1 DPDLSTQGG
10 DPAVTGAARETGRD
24 SGKKGGRSGDIYA
37 LFAEAG
43 STEADP
49 VDTFGEP
56 RVDWVSVENGTRI
69 PPDLD
74 DRAAKFLLQQNRL
87 LINAD
92 FRVFT
97 DMIERWTR
105 AYNHVSAAEG
115 TVKDVVHEWFE
126 QQLIEAVMSAQ
137 ALKRTGTWS
146 LQELEKLWSEEALTV
161 AVLPRWHIDQSIKR
175 NLGH

>member
-1 DPDLSTQGG
+1 
-10 DPAVTGAARETGRD
+10 
-24 SGKKGGRSGDIYA
+24 
-37 LFAEAG
+37 
-43 STEADP
+43 
-49 VDTFGEP
+49 
-56 RVDWVSVENGTRI
+56 
-69 PPDLD
+69 
-74 DRAAKFLLQQNRL
+74 
-87 LINAD
+87 
-92 FRVFT
+92 
-97 DMIERWTR
+97 MIERWTR

-175 NLGH
+175 NLGHRLGSLKG